1 MRAQRQGRD
10 LPVRRASSPLT
21 FVPAMAAV
29 VLAALALAGCGQ
41 MGPLVLPG
49 EAGDQGEAGAD
60 AAAGNAT
67 ASGSGDEAED
77 GNDSGGENE
86 Q

>member
-1 MRAQRQGRD
+1 MRI
-10 LPVRRASSPLT
+10 
-21 FVPAMAAV
+21 
-29 VLAALALAGCGQ
+29 VLACALALAGCGQ

-49 EAGDQGEAGAD
+49 EAGDQGETDAD
-60 AAAGNAT
+60 AAAGNA
-67 ASGSGDEAED
+67 AGAGAGSGDEAGD